1 MSICPP
7 REEFI
12 SDISSGNLFSFK
24 IVYLN
29 RYFINNIQRTQVDL
43 GPYALTRVESLCD
56 FHSIVELWIFYD
68 ITLDLGIEFCSLILI
83 EISSPVNPLTGRL
96 AHISANSQYTK
107 QIR

>member
-83 EISSPVNPLTGRL
+83 EISPPVNPLTGRP
-96 AHISANSQYTK
+96 AHISANSLYTK

>member
-12 SDISSGNLFSFK
+12 SYISSGNLFSFK

-56 FHSIVELWIFYD
+56 FHSIVEL
-68 ITLDLGIEFCSLILI
+68 
-83 EISSPVNPLTGRL
+83 
-96 AHISANSQYTK
+96 
-107 QIR
+107 

>member
-43 GPYALTRVESLCD
+43 GPYALTRVEFLCD
-56 FHSIVELWIFYD
+56 FHSIVEL
-68 ITLDLGIEFCSLILI
+68 
-83 EISSPVNPLTGRL
+83 
-96 AHISANSQYTK
+96 
-107 QIR
+107 